1 MKILVTGAGGYIGSR
16 VCYELMKDH
25 DIIPIDNFYSSQ
37 TDKINGNKILNVDI
51 RNREALEKLLAF
63 DCIVHLAAISGVQ
76 DCEKNPDLAYEVN
89 ILGTLNI
96 AYLCCKYKIPLI
108 FASSMAIFG
117 DLKYFPIDE
126 NHPRNPINFY
136 GLTKYVGME
145 NIKLFSKNSFP
156 AYIFIIS
163 NVYGDHVINGKKIT
177 KNTVINKFI
186 SSVKENRDMTVYK
199 PGTQARNFIHVKDV
213 ASAYRLAV
221 SKIFNEKN
229 CQEFCLAGNE
239 SASVLE
245 ISEMIKKYA
254 EKHGY
259 NSRIKFLD
267 NPRKETLVKDF
278 SVDISRI
285 KEIGFESKYKI
296 KEAIKEMFEE

>member
-1 MKILVTGAGGYIGSR
+1 MKVLVIGSSGIVGR
-16 VCYELMKDH
+16 V
-25 DIIPIDNFYSSQ
+25 
-37 TDKINGNKILNVDI
+37 V
-51 RNREALEKLLAF
+51 AEKLYSLGYEVYGTYLSNDF
-63 DCIVHLAAISGVQ
+63 PSDYPKIRLDITNKESVMRVLKSLSPDWVVHTAAIASV
-76 DCEKNPDLAYEVN
+76 DKCELDKRFCWLVN
-89 ILGTLNI
+89 YLGTKNI
-96 AYLCCKYKIPLI
+96 AMAVKV
-108 FASSMAIFG
+108 ASSRLLYVSTAYVFDG
-117 DLKYFPIDE
+117 VKGNYSE
-126 NHPRNPINFY
+126 NDVPNPINFY

-145 NIKLFSKNSFP
+145 NIKLFSKNNFP

-163 NVYGDHVINGKKIT
+163 NVYGAHTLNGKKIT
-177 KNTVINKFI
+177 KNAVINKFI
-186 SSVKENRDMTVYK
+186 DSVKENKDMTVYK

-245 ISEMIKKYA
+245 ISDMIKKYA

-259 NSRIKFLD
+259 NPRIKFLD